1 MAKNLPMMRQLKTK
15 SQSLTKRLML
25 ATSSILM
32 FLLSVQQLSQASSPQ
47 PVNPIIPIKV
57 SADNAVR
64 LPPLGSLENYIPLHQ
79 VEPAPITQSKYLV
92 ISLSDRQVHL
102 YENEELKISYPIAI
116 GKEGWETPT
125 GQFNVLQM
133 LANPYW
139 EHPWTG
145 EIVPPGEDNPLG
157 TRWIG
162 FWTDGTNFIGFHGTP
177 NEDLVGQA
185 VSHGCI
191 RMKNDDVV
199 ALFEQVE
206 IGTTVIVKN
215 EPIAEK

>member
-1 MAKNLPMMRQLKTK
+1 MIRQLK
-15 SQSLTKRLML
+15 SQSQSVTRSLMR

-32 FLLSVQQLSQASSPQ
+32 FLLSVQQISQASTPPQ
-47 PVNPIIPIKV
+47 INPIIPIKV
-57 SADNAVR
+57 SPNNAVR
-64 LPPLGSLENYIPLHQ
+64 LPPLGSLENYIPL
-79 VEPAPITQSKYLV
+79 EPNQPEIAPHSRYLV
-92 ISLSDRQVHL
+92 ISLTQRQVHL

-125 GQFNVLQM
+125 GEFNVLQM
-133 LANPYW
+133 LENPYW

-157 TRWIG
+157 PRWIG

-177 NEDLVGQA
+177 NEELVGQA

-191 RMKNDDVV
+191 RMRNDDVV

-206 IGTTVIVKN
+206 IGTKVIVK
-215 EPIAEK
+215 K

>member
-1 MAKNLPMMRQLKTK
+1 MMRQLKTK
-15 SQSLTKRLML
+15 SQSVTKRLML

-32 FLLSVQQLSQASSPQ
+32 SLLSVQQLSQASTPQ
-47 PVNPIIPIKV
+47 PVNTSSSEIAV
-57 SADNAVR
+57 SPNNAVR
-64 LPPLGSLENYIPLHQ
+64 LPPLGSLENYLPLHQ
-79 VEPAPITQSKYLV
+79 VEPEPITQSKYLV
-92 ISLSDRQVHL
+92 ISLSDRMVHL
-102 YENEELKISYPIAI
+102 YENQELKTSYPIAI

-125 GQFNVLQM
+125 GQFNILQM
-133 LANPYW
+133 LENPYW

-191 RMKNDDVV
+191 RMKNDHVV

>member
-1 MAKNLPMMRQLKTK
+1 MMRKLT
-15 SQSLTKRLML
+15 SQWQWFESRLPPAKKAKKFMLL
-25 ATSSILM
+25 ATSSLLI
-32 FLLSVQQLSQASSPQ
+32 FLLLGEQLSMASSHKEEESSSQIEVLPI
-47 PVNPIIPIKV
+47 NP
-57 SADNAVR
+57 VR
-64 LPPLGSLENYIPLHQ
+64 LPPLGSLGTYIPLNE
-79 VEPAPITQSKYLV
+79 VYPEPITEEKYLV

-102 YENEELKISYPIAI
+102 YENEELKTSYPIAV

-133 LANPYW
+133 LKDPYW

-145 EIVPPGEDNPLG
+145 EVIPPGEDNPLG
-157 TRWIG
+157 NRWIG

-177 NEDLVGQA
+177 NEELVGQA

-191 RMKNDDVV
+191 RMKNDDVM
-199 ALFEQVE
+199 ALFEQVN

-215 EPIAEK
+215 

>member
-1 MAKNLPMMRQLKTK
+1 
-15 SQSLTKRLML
+15 ML

-32 FLLSVQQLSQASSPQ
+32 FLLLGQQLSTASSPQ
-47 PVNPIIPIKV
+47 QEITSEIEVLPIAP
-57 SADNAVR
+57 VR
-64 LPPLGSLENYIPLHQ
+64 LPPLGTIGTYIPLNE
-79 VEPAPITQSKYLV
+79 VYPEPITEGKYLV

-102 YENEELKISYPIAI
+102 YENEELTSSYPIAI

-125 GQFNVLQM
+125 GQFDIFQM
-133 LANPYW
+133 LKDPSW

-145 EIVPPGEDNPLG
+145 EVIPPGEDNPLG

-162 FWTDGTNFIGFHGTP
+162 FWTDGINAIGFHGTP
-177 NEDLVGQA
+177 NEELVGQA

-191 RMKNDDVV
+191 RMKNNDVA

-206 IGTTVIVKN
+206 LGTTVIVK
-215 EPIAEK
+215 E

>member
-1 MAKNLPMMRQLKTK
+1 MIRKLTSQWQSVEPGRPRAKNLIG
-15 SQSLTKRLML
+15 LT
-25 ATSSILM
+25 SIPIV
-32 FLLSVQQLSQASSPQ
+32 FLLLGQQLSTASTPTEAESTSQ
-47 PVNPIIPIKV
+47 IEVLPINV
-57 SADNAVR
+57 VR
-64 LPPLGSLENYIPLHQ
+64 LPPLGSLATYIPLNE
-79 VEPAPITQSKYLV
+79 VYPEPITQEKYLV

-102 YENEELKISYPIAI
+102 YENEELKISYPIAV

-133 LANPYW
+133 LKDPYW

-145 EIVPPGEDNPLG
+145 EVVPPGEDNPLG
-157 TRWIG
+157 NRWIG

-199 ALFEQVE
+199 ALFEQVD
-206 IGTTVIVKN
+206 IGTTVIVKQ
-215 EPIAEK
+215 